1 MNVKIA
7 IIGLISAFTVS
18 PLFGQ
23 TATGGSGIILRV
35 DCNHESEYAL
45 PSINA
50 AIKKLNPAV
59 TSTVIVSGTCNENIL
74 LQSFDRL
81 TLITTTGATIND
93 ASSGQSPVVHIED
106 SRRVNLEGFTIRGG
120 ADGVLCNTA
129 SVCSLTGNTVEGSTG
144 QEGVGAFAGSKVFL
158 YGNTIQNNSQRALTV
173 ANNSRV
179 GSEYDTFR
187 GNRDTG
193 VVALS
198 ASSFITIGSIIQN
211 NGSDGIVVTDHSTA
225 RLISVTISG
234 NAGNGVTLENAAE
247 ARFETFG
254 GAMTVTANG
263 GSGVS
268 VRDLSFGFF
277 SAGTSITGNL
287 GGIDVVC
294 APQFS
299 ATRGALT
306 NIGGGK
312 TNCVEP

>member
-1 MNVKIA
+1 MLPNFRFSVSLLLSALLLPVVGQAANLKVNCGGSSEDALPTINSA
-7 IIGLISAFTVS
+7 IRLLNPEALNTVTVS
-18 PLFGQ
+18 
-23 TATGGSGIILRV
+23 GS
-35 DCNHESEYAL
+35 CH
-45 PSINA
+45 
-50 AIKKLNPAV
+50 
-59 TSTVIVSGTCNENIL
+59 ENIL
-74 LQSFDRL
+74 IQGFDRL

-93 ASSGQSPVVHIED
+93 ASGGRSPVVDIED

-120 ADGVLCNTA
+120 ASGVNCSNA
-129 SVCSLTGNTVEGSTG
+129 SVCSLTGNTVETA
-144 QEGVGAFAGSKVFL
+144 QQGVGSFAGSKLFL
-158 YGNTIQNNSQRALTV
+158 YGNTIQNNSQQAVVV
-173 ANNSRV
+173 AHDSRV
-179 GSEYDTFR
+179 GSEYDTFK
-187 GNRDTG
+187 GSGDVG
-193 VVALS
+193 VFAIS
-198 ASSFITIGSIIQN
+198 GASFITIGSIIQN

-234 NAGNGVTLENAAE
+234 NAGNGVTLENAGE
-247 ARFETFG
+247 ARFDSDA
-254 GAMTVTANG
+254 GASTVTANG

-287 GGIDVVC
+287 GGTDVVC